1 MNSLI
6 LVIVFTFIQGYISF
20 IYTSLQCAL
29 LYTTIDGQ
37 RRIRVT
43 TLSLPSTMVL
53 GNVFRGADLDAQVTY
68 FMKQGN

>member
-6 LVIVFTFIQGYISF
+6 LVIVFTFIQGYTLF
-20 IYTSLQCAL
+20 IYISLQCAL

-43 TLSLPSTMVL
+43 TLSVPCTTVL
-53 GNVFRGADLDAQVTY
+53 SSVFIVSSNHDAVR
-68 FMKQGN
+68 